1 MKNKKRNRMV
11 AFILTIMLALSFT
24 TPTFAATYTQGNQTL
39 NIQNG
44 RAILTVD
51 GYNYQL
57 SKAGVTDDGVIAP
70 DGTVYLLWKNSGN
83 LYFYSHKYQKGDI
96 KRIFVATAVMS
107 IDESGYDT
115 SKGHYNFLT
124 DEEIRT
130 KLGIGNNSSN
140 NNNTGGNNSS
150 SNNNTGNNNN
160 VGAYKLD
167 STTVLYN
174 DGKNNTYIV
183 SQGQNVDT
191 VVNKSDVVYIR
202 FVNGNLKYWKI
213 SEKVLKTLATGTRGL
228 VENNGT
234 VTGYYDSNGVVK
246 ALEYSTP
253 TSSATQFYAS
263 LQNGQV
269 IASRW
274 ENTQLVETYIL
285 NIKDAT
291 WASVD
296 SIGTVY
302 IRNKNGY
309 LYIWNYDIQ
318 KANTNPVR
326 IESNVENPIISGGK
340 IIGYTKKGSQIMQ
353 QTWSLDQIKVAV
365 VMSANNTTNQD
376 TKTNTEKPKVK
387 TKNSY
392 RVLYDEKGDK
402 INQYRLI
409 NGTLY
414 INGKKIKNVQ
424 KAGFTKSYNI
434 AYIKGGKLY
443 IIDKTTL
450 VSKYVLS
457 KASHFKHDSNGFA
470 TYVIKKNKSKKKI
483 S

>member
-11 AFILTIMLALSFT
+11 AFILTIVLALSFT

-57 SKAGVTDDGVIAP
+57 SKAGVTDDGVIAS
-70 DGTVYLLWKNSGN
+70 DGTVYLLWKDSGC
-83 LYFYSHKYQKGDI
+83 LYFYSYKYQKGDI
-96 KRIFVATAVMS
+96 KVVFVTSAVRS
-107 IDESGYDT
+107 INESGYDT

-174 DGKNNTYIV
+174 DGKNNIYVV

-202 FVNGNLKYWKI
+202 FVNGDLKYWKI

-234 VTGYYDSNGVVK
+234 VTGYYDNNGVVK

-302 IRNKNGY
+302 IRDKNGY

-340 IIGYTKKGSQIMQ
+340 IIGYTKKDYQIMQ

-365 VMSANNTTNQD
+365 AMSANNTTNQD
-376 TKTNTEKPKVK
+376 TKTNTEKPKVI

-392 RVLYDEKGDK
+392 RILYDEKGDE
-402 INQYRLI
+402 INQFRLI

-414 INGKKIKNVQ
+414 YNGIKITNVKK
-424 KAGFTKSYNI
+424 ADFTKSHNL

-443 IIDKTTL
+443 IINKTTL

-457 KASHFKHDSNGFA
+457 KANHFKHDSNGFA
-470 TYVIKKNKSKKKI
+470 TYVVKKNKSQKKI